1 MQASLV
7 LQIRDLGL
15 QPGGFYT
22 PTYAGGG
29 QLHLKMMCLGLHWEP
44 RLHSYEETR
53 SVHDGAKPPPMLPD
67 VVNLTAVSSGWAGQD
82 GQGDQGYNCRLPK
95 P

>member
-1 MQASLV
+1 M

-29 QLHLKMMCLGLHWEP
+29 QLHLKMMCMGWHWEP
-44 RLHSYEETR
+44 RSHSYEETR
-53 SVHDGAKPPPMLPD
+53 SVHDGAKPPPLLPD
-67 VVNLTAVSSGWAGQD
+67 LVKLTAVSSKGHGQD
-82 GQGDQGYNCRLPK
+82 WQGGQADISRVST
-95 P
+95 